1 MIVFSLIALFIFVL
15 FVASF
20 VYMISHIS
28 KNVPRQSTE
37 DFNSSVLAISYD
49 NQPTGKTYTK
59 NLVHL
64 LRKNKYDYIIL
75 GENDNYKGWY
85 TRFLAYRN
93 EIVKHDDEK
102 LLFICDGRDVL
113 INNQSPETM
122 INIAKSM
129 VDLDKKIIFGAET
142 GCCTPVKDKE
152 NIVSFMKNIASK
164 RRPNY
169 KHSYYYL
176 NFGTML
182 GKAKNIKFLFQNL
195 GMEKGAD
202 DQSLTYLFFQKYPN
216 KIFLD
221 YQQILF
227 STTHGTSPSPF
238 EYNKEKKKIFQKI
251 TKTVPVVLHFQG
263 RGYENKYNECS
274 KKLMEG

>member
-15 FVASF
+15 FAASF
-20 VYMISHIS
+20 VYMITHIL
-28 KNVPRQSTE
+28 KNVPRKTE
-37 DFNSSVLAISYD
+37 DSNSPVFTISYD
-49 NQPTGKTYTK
+49 NQPIGETYTR

-93 EIVKHDDEK
+93 EIMKHDDEK

-113 INNQSPETM
+113 INNQGPETM

-142 GCCTPVKDKE
+142 GCCTPVKDKK
-152 NIVSFMKNIASK
+152 NIASFMKNIASK

-176 NFGTML
+176 NFGLML

-195 GMEKGAD
+195 GMKKGDD
-202 DQSLTYLFFQKYPN
+202 DQSLTYLFFQKFPE

-227 STTHGTSPSPF
+227 SNTWNDSLLPF
-238 EYNKEKKKIFQKI
+238 EYNKEQKKMFQKN
-251 TKTVPVVLHFQG
+251 TKTFPVALHFPAPN
-263 RGYENKYNECS
+263 YKKNYNMCL
-274 KKLMEG
+274 KKLR